1 MADRRQLRD
10 LCHRLVVDQ
19 GGRSGFVHSAMSDYA
34 ISIKVRN
41 GRIRRKIAEC
51 GFNSVSELCRKS
63 GLNPQEIGALLNLKL
78 PPLTGTGRWR
88 RSATA
93 LAEVL
98 GCTCEE
104 LFSETQRTLALR
116 DNRGECF
123 ITEAGLLRLS
133 SRVEGPLLEN
143 PGEQLLEDA
152 DEQTKI
158 EVIRRALDG
167 LNVTA
172 RDRRIVE
179 SHFGIGCEE
188 RTLADLALEL
198 DVSEGFVRR
207 CLRRAL
213 ERLRGHKLA
222 TRRSLLQAYQPADA
236 MGTADEARVRIA
248 QKRAAVLPAERKADT
263 QAREPRITQCQRVMS

>member
-1 MADRRQLRD
+1 MAIGLALRE
-10 LCHRLVVDQ
+10 LCQKLIIDQ
-19 GGRSGFVHSAMSDYA
+19 RAGLGVRHTDMGDFA
-34 ISIKVRN
+34 ISVKVRN

-51 GFNSVSELCRKS
+51 GFGSVSELCRKS
-63 GLNPQEIGALLNLKL
+63 GLRPEDIGALLNLKL
-78 PPLTGTGRWR
+78 PPLTGAGRWR
-88 RSATA
+88 RSAAA

-123 ITEAGLLRLS
+123 ITETELLKLS
-133 SRVEGPLLEN
+133 SRVERPLLDN

-152 DEQTKI
+152 DEQAKT

-167 LNVTA
+167 LNLVA
-172 RDRRIVE
+172 RDRRIIE

-188 RTLADLALEL
+188 RTVADLAAEH
-198 DVSEGFVRR
+198 DVSCQFVKSRLSR
-207 CLRRAL
+207 AFLRL
-213 ERLRGHKLA
+213 SGHMT

-236 MGTADEARVRIA
+236 MGRADEARARMA
-248 QKRAAVLPAERKADT
+248 HKRAAVLPAEKKGEAH
-263 QAREPRITQCQRVMS
+263 AREQRMSQSQRVMK

>member
-1 MADRRQLRD
+1 
-10 LCHRLVVDQ
+10 
-19 GGRSGFVHSAMSDYA
+19 MSDYS
-34 ISIKVRN
+34 ISVKVRN

-51 GFNSVSELCRKS
+51 GFGSVSELCRKS
-63 GLNPQEIGALLNLKL
+63 GLSQHQIGALLNLKL
-78 PPLTGTGRWR
+78 PPLTEAGGWR
-88 RSATA
+88 HSASA

-123 ITEAGLLRLS
+123 ITETGFLKLS
-133 SRVEGPLLEN
+133 GRIERPLLEN

-167 LNVTA
+167 LNLAA
-172 RDRRIVE
+172 RERRMIE

-188 RTLADLALEL
+188 RSLGDLALEHH
-198 DVSEGFVRR
+198 VSYHFVKSRVS
-207 CLRRAL
+207 RAL
-213 ERLRGHKLA
+213 SKLA
-222 TRRSLLQAYQPADA
+222 TRRSLLQAYRPADA
-236 MGTADEARVRIA
+236 MGTADEARVRMA
-248 QKRAAVLPAERKADT
+248 KKRGAVHP
-263 QAREPRITQCQRVMS
+263 QRATHV

>member
-1 MADRRQLRD
+1 
-10 LCHRLVVDQ
+10 
-19 GGRSGFVHSAMSDYA
+19 MSDYS

-41 GRIRRKIAEC
+41 GRIRRKMAEC
-51 GFNSVSELCRKS
+51 GFSNVNELCRKS
-63 GLNPQEIGALLNLKL
+63 GLSPQEIGALLNLKL

-88 RSATA
+88 RSAAA

-123 ITEAGLLRLS
+123 ITEAGLLKLS
-133 SRVEGPLLEN
+133 SRVERPLLEN

-158 EVIRRALDG
+158 DVIRRALDG

-213 ERLRGHKLA
+213 ERLRGHKPA

-248 QKRAAVLPAERKADT
+248 QKRAAVFPAEKKAESQD
-263 QAREPRITQCQRVMS
+263 REQRMTQCQLAMT